1 MNPFSIP
8 VLCLTKNYIWHK
20 NWNNGTNVFIFLN
33 QKIVKVCRRRNR
45 ETQKQLVNNN
55 HTNTQMAPPSFF
67 FHSPLCLHAVSKTI
81 MCFTSHPSCRC
92 LNIFP
97 LCDPLGKGKENVWR
111 LHYINY
117 VLLVRVRS
125 TSTQGARL
133 SRQRLAG
140 GH

>member
-33 QKIVKVCRRRNR
+33 QKIVEVCRRRNR

-67 FHSPLCLHAVSKTI
+67 FHSPLSMLSLKPLCV
-81 MCFTSHPSCRC
+81 SHP
-92 LNIFP
+92 IHHV
-97 LCDPLGKGKENVWR
+97 GV
-111 LHYINY
+111 
-117 VLLVRVRS
+117 
-125 TSTQGARL
+125 
-133 SRQRLAG
+133 
-140 GH
+140 